1 MAYGKMYGKKSKPSV
16 KKSTAKKST
25 SKAFKSHMMYKGGK
39 GVMAKTKAQHLA
51 LKAKGYTH
59 IKPKKK

>member
-1 MAYGKMYGKKSKPSV
+1 MAYEKMYGKKS
-16 KKSTAKKST
+16 KSTAKKST
-25 SKAFKSHMMYKGGK
+25 SKAFKAHMMYKGGK

-59 IKPKKK
+59 TKPKKK

>member
-1 MAYGKMYGKKSKPSV
+1 MAYDKMYGKKSESSM
-16 KKSTAKKST
+16 KKATDTKSK
-25 SKAFKSHMMYKGGK
+25 SKAFKAHMMYKGGK

-59 IKPKKK
+59 TNPKKK

>member
-1 MAYGKMYGKKSKPSV
+1 MKKGG
-16 KKSTAKKST
+16 AKK
-25 SKAFKSHMMYKGGK
+25 SKAFKAHMMYSKAGK

-59 IKPKKK
+59 TKPKKK